1 MQCPK
6 CNAPNPE
13 DSQYCAKCGTPLGE
27 IDDTLTHTPPTHP
40 PPEDTL
46 DFSPGESFG
55 PRYKIIEEIGRGGM
69 GRVYKAKDKELGI
82 TVALKMIHPEYSAQ
96 PHIIERFKKE
106 TLLARSLAHEN
117 VIRIYDLGE
126 VDGIKFISMNYIK
139 GQNLKELILT
149 SGTLSVDT
157 VISITKQICEALK
170 AAHEKGIVHRDLKPQ
185 NILVDNNGRVFVTD
199 FGVAKSVE
207 IQEDSAPGIIIGT
220 IQYISPEQAEG
231 EKADLRSDLYSLG
244 IIIYEMLTGEKP
256 FKAETYTGFI
266 QKHIHEKP
274 KSPSK
279 INPNIPSYLEKIIL
293 KCLEKDKNSRYQK
306 AEEILHDLEEHK
318 VTTRPFVPRIRTKKL
333 LKAAY
338 ASILV
343 VLIVAVVYL
352 WIKRKPSWPFLT
364 EDLGRSIAVLPFE
377 NNTGDESQECWRKA
391 ISNMLTLDL
400 LQSRLIRI
408 MTEDRLLEI
417 LERLNLREA
426 QSYTSEDLK
435 KVAALGRVSHVLT
448 GNYTKA
454 EDTFRIYTKL
464 QNIVTGE
471 FKGSYKVE
479 GKGES
484 TFYLAVDQLTPWI
497 KSQFNIPHDEIVA
510 DWDRDIGDI
519 LTASPQ
525 ALKLYTLGKQ
535 YYEEGKFRESI
546 EALEEAVNIDPGFV
560 LAYKRISEN
569 YHYLGE
575 IDQSKK
581 YAQTALSLLDQDR
594 ISVRERHLIE
604 GWAFTILEDSPDKAI
619 ESYKKL
625 LQDYPDDEDGNV
637 YLGGIYRQMEEWD
650 LAIEQFEK
658 VRKINPLLTS
668 DNLIF
673 IYRAKGLYDEARKTL
688 LANRDIYEEST
699 FRSHLSIIY
708 FCEGKSDLALRE
720 ADIAFSLAPEDYN
733 IELIG
738 NIYHVKDNFEKAE
751 ENFRQLLEKKN
762 PRSQLW
768 GRLWLAHLYLTQGKL
783 DKCQKEVIQGIEDS
797 RKSNLKSTE
806 TNYMLFLAYLFL
818 LKNQYPQALNIL
830 IKAEETASRVN
841 LTMIEILSLHF
852 RGLVYLKMKD
862 LIEAKNTAERLK
874 QLIEIT
880 GNRNNMR
887 YYYYLMGMISQE
899 EGAFSSSIEDFE
911 KAIFLFPHQQ
921 DIYDEQAFYLNSL
934 ASAYYQTGD
943 PEKASEQYA
952 KIVSLTTGR
961 LRYGDIY
968 ARSFYWLG
976 KICQQ
981 KGWEGKA
988 IEHYEKLLQLWEEA
1002 DLGLPEITDA
1012 KKQLDILRKTSQE

>member
-1 MQCPK
+1 MQCPR
-6 CNAPNPE
+6 CNASNPE

-27 IDDTLTHTPPTHP
+27 IDDTLTHTPATHP

-46 DFSPGESFG
+46 DFAPGESFG

-82 TVALKMIHPEYSAQ
+82 TVALKMIHPEYSAK

-106 TLLARSLAHEN
+106 TLLARSLTHEN

-126 VDGIKFISMNYIK
+126 VDKIKFISMSYIK

-149 SGTLSVDT
+149 SGTLSVET
-157 VISITKQICEALK
+157 VISITKQICEALRV
-170 AAHEKGIVHRDLKPQ
+170 AHSKGIVHRDLKPQ

-207 IQEDSAPGIIIGT
+207 VQEDSAPGIIIGT

-256 FKAETYTGFI
+256 FKAETYTGYI

-274 KSPSK
+274 KPPSK

-293 KCLEKDKNSRYQK
+293 KCLEKDKHSRYQR

-318 VTTRPFVPRIRTKKL
+318 VATRPFVPRIRTKKL
-333 LKAAY
+333 FKATY
-338 ASILV
+338 VSVLV
-343 VLIVAVVYL
+343 VLIVAVAYL
-352 WIKRKPSWPFLT
+352 WIKKRPSGPFLT
-364 EDLGRSIAVLPFE
+364 EDLGRSVAVLPFE
-377 NNTGDESQECWRKA
+377 NNTGDENQDYWGKA
-391 ISNMLTLDL
+391 LSNMLTHDL
-400 LQSRLIRI
+400 LQSKLIRI
-408 MTEDRLLEI
+408 LTEDRLQEI
-417 LERLNLREA
+417 LGRLNLQEA
-426 QSYTSEDLK
+426 KTYTSEDLK
-435 KVAALGRVSHVLT
+435 KVAGQGRVSHILT

-471 FKGSYKVE
+471 LKGSKVE

-484 TFYLAVDQLTPWI
+484 TFYSAVDQLTPWI
-497 KSQFNIPHDEIVA
+497 KSQFNIPHEEIAA
-510 DWDRDIGDI
+510 DWDRDIGEI

-535 YYEEGKFRESI
+535 YYEEGKFREST
-546 EALEEAVNIDPGFV
+546 EVLMEAVNIDPGFV

-575 IDQSKK
+575 IDQAKK
-581 YAQTALSLLDQDR
+581 YAQMALSLLDQDR
-594 ISVRERHLIE
+594 VSVRERHLIE

-619 ESYKKL
+619 QSYKKL

-658 VRKINPLLTS
+658 VQKINPLLACE
-668 DNLIF
+668 NFVFIF
-673 IYRAKGLYDEARKTL
+673 RAKGLYDEARKIL
-688 LANRDIYEEST
+688 LANREIFEEST

-720 ADIAFSLAPEDYN
+720 AEIAFSLTPEDYN
-733 IELIG
+733 VELIG
-738 NIYHVKDNFEKAE
+738 NIYRVKDNFEKAE

-762 PRSQLW
+762 PQSQLS
-768 GRLWLAHLYLTQGKL
+768 GRFWLAHLYLTQGKY
-783 DKCQKEVIQGIEDS
+783 DKCRKEVIQGIEDS
-797 RKSNLKSTE
+797 RKSNLKSIE
-806 TNYMLFLAYLFL
+806 ARYMLFLAYLDL
-818 LKNQYPQALNIL
+818 QKDHYPQALNIS
-830 IKAEETASRVN
+830 IKAEETASKVN
-841 LTMIEILSLHF
+841 LTLVKILSLHF
-852 RGLVYLKMKD
+852 RGLAYLKMND
-862 LIEAKNTAERLK
+862 LIEAKNTTEQLK
-874 QLIEIT
+874 LFIEKT
-880 GNRNNMR
+880 GIRNNMR
-887 YYYYLMGMISQE
+887 YYYHLMGKISQE
-899 EGAFSSSIEDFE
+899 EDALSDSINNFEQALSS
-911 KAIFLFPHQQ
+911 FPHQQ

-934 ASAYYQTGD
+934 ASAYYQAGD
-943 PEKASEQYA
+943 LEKASEQYE

-961 LRYGDIY
+961 LRWGDIY

-988 IEHYEKLLQLWEEA
+988 IDHYQKFLQLWEEA
-1002 DLGLPEITDA
+1002 DPGLAETADA
-1012 KKQLDILRKTSQE
+1012 KKQLDMLRKTSQS

>member
-1 MQCPK
+1 MECPK
-6 CNAPNPE
+6 CKAPNPE

-82 TVALKMIHPEYSAQ
+82 IVALKMIHPEYSAQ

-126 VDGIKFISMNYIK
+126 VDKIKFISMSYIK

-157 VISITKQICEALK
+157 VISITKQICEALR
-170 AAHEKGIVHRDLKPQ
+170 AAHAKGIVHRDLKPQ
-185 NILVDNNGRVFVTD
+185 NILVDYSGRVFVTD

-220 IQYISPEQAEG
+220 IQYISPEQTEG

-244 IIIYEMLTGEKP
+244 IIIYEMLTGKKP
-256 FKAETYTGFI
+256 FKAETYTGYI
-266 QKHIHEKP
+266 QKHLHEKP
-274 KSPSK
+274 KPPSK

-293 KCLEKDKNSRYQK
+293 KCLEKDKHSRYQK

-318 VTTRPFVPRIRTKKL
+318 VATRPFVPRIRTKKL

-338 ASILV
+338 TSLLV
-343 VLIVAVVYL
+343 LLIVAVAYL
-352 WIKRKPSWPFLT
+352 WIKRKPTEPFFT
-364 EDLGRSIAVLPFE
+364 EDLEKSIAVLPFE
-377 NNTGDESQECWRKA
+377 NNTGDESQDYWSKA
-391 ISNMLTLDL
+391 LSNMLTLDL
-400 LQSRLIRI
+400 LQSKLIRI
-408 MTEDRLLEI
+408 LSEDRLQEI
-417 LERLNLREA
+417 LERLNLKEA
-426 QSYTSEDLK
+426 KSYTSEDLK
-435 KVAALGRVSHVLT
+435 KVASLGRVSHILT

-471 FKGSYKVE
+471 FKGSQKVE

-484 TFYLAVDQLTPWI
+484 TFYSAVDQLTPWI

-535 YYEEGKFRESI
+535 YYEEGKFRGSI

-575 IDQSKK
+575 IDQAKK
-581 YAQTALSLLDQDR
+581 YAQIAFSLLDRDR
-594 ISVRERHLIE
+594 VSARERHLIE
-604 GWAFTILEDSPDKAI
+604 GWAYTILEDSPNRAI

-625 LQDYPDDEDGNV
+625 LQDYPDDEDGNI

-658 VRKINPLLTS
+658 VRKINPLLTC
-668 DNLIF
+668 DNLVF
-673 IYRAKGLYDEARKTL
+673 IYRAKGLYDEARKIL
-688 LANRDIYEEST
+688 LANKDIYEEST

-720 ADIAFSLAPEDYN
+720 ADIAFSLAPEDYSV
-733 IELIG
+733 EMIG
-738 NIYHVKDNFEKAE
+738 NIYHVKDNFKKAE
-751 ENFRQLLEKKN
+751 ENFRQLLEKKT
-762 PRSQLW
+762 PQSQLG
-768 GRLWLAHLYLTQGKL
+768 GRSWLAYLYLTQGKF
-783 DKCQKEVIQGIEDS
+783 DKCRKEIIQGIEDS

-806 TNYMLFLAYLFL
+806 ARFRLFLAYLDL
-818 LKNQYPQALNIL
+818 QENQYPRALNEM
-830 IKAEETASRVN
+830 IKAEEVASELN
-841 LTMIEILSLHF
+841 LTLIKILSLHF
-852 RGLVYLKMKD
+852 RGLAYVKMND
-862 LIEAKNTAERLK
+862 LIEAKNTAEQLK
-874 QLIEIT
+874 QFIEVT
-880 GNRNNMR
+880 GNRNNTR
-887 YYYYLMGMISQE
+887 YYFHLMGMISLE
-899 EGAFSSSIEDFE
+899 EGALSSAIDDFE
-911 KAIFLFPHQQ
+911 KALFLFPHQQ
-921 DIYDEQAFYLNSL
+921 DVYDEQAFYLNSL

-943 PEKASEQYA
+943 LEKASEQYA

-988 IEHYEKLLQLWEEA
+988 IEHYEKFLRLWKEA
-1002 DLGLPEITDA
+1002 DPGFPETADA
-1012 KKQLDILRKTSQE
+1012 KKQLDMLRKTP

>member
-1 MQCPK
+1 MQCPR

-13 DSQYCAKCGTPLGE
+13 DSQYCGKCGTPLGE
-27 IDDTLTHTPPTHP
+27 INDTLTHTPATLP

-82 TVALKMIHPEYSAQ
+82 TVALKMIHPEYSAK

-106 TLLARSLAHEN
+106 TLLARSLTHEN

-126 VDGIKFISMNYIK
+126 VDKIKFISMSYIK

-149 SGTLSVDT
+149 SGTLSVET
-157 VISITKQICEALK
+157 VISITKQICEALR
-170 AAHEKGIVHRDLKPQ
+170 AAHSKGIIHRDLKPQ
-185 NILVDNNGRVFVTD
+185 NILVDSNGRVFVTD

-207 IQEDSAPGIIIGT
+207 VQEDSAPGIIIGT

-256 FKAETYTGFI
+256 FKAETYTGYI

-274 KSPSK
+274 KPPSK
-279 INPNIPSYLEKIIL
+279 INPSIPSYLEKIIL
-293 KCLEKDKNSRYQK
+293 KCLEKDKHSRYQK

-318 VTTRPFVPRIRTKKL
+318 VATRPLVPPIRTKKL
-333 LKAAY
+333 FKAAY
-338 ASILV
+338 ASVLV
-343 VLIVAVVYL
+343 LLIVAVAYL
-352 WIKRKPSWPFLT
+352 WIKRRPLGPFLT
-364 EDLGRSIAVLPFE
+364 EDWGKSIAVLPFE
-377 NNTGDESQECWRKA
+377 NNTGDENQDYWGKA
-391 ISNMLTLDL
+391 LSNMLTHDL
-400 LQSRLIRI
+400 LQSKLIRI
-408 MTEDRLLEI
+408 LTEDRLLEI
-417 LERLNLREA
+417 LERLNLQEA
-426 QSYTSEDLK
+426 KSYTSEDFK
-435 KVAALGRVSHVLT
+435 KVAVQGRISHILT
-448 GNYTKA
+448 GTYTKA

-479 GKGES
+479 GEGES
-484 TFYLAVDQLTPWI
+484 TFYSAVDQLTPWV
-497 KSQFNIPHDEIVA
+497 KSQFNIPHDEIAA
-510 DWDRDIGDI
+510 DWDRDIGEI

-546 EALEEAVNIDPGFV
+546 EILGEAVNIDPGFV

-575 IDQSKK
+575 IDQAKK
-581 YAQTALSLLDQDR
+581 YAQMAFSLLNQDR
-594 ISVRERHLIE
+594 VSVRERHLIE
-604 GWAFTILEDSPDKAI
+604 GWAFTILEDSLDKAI

-658 VRKINPLLTS
+658 VQKINPLLACE
-668 DNLIF
+668 NFVF
-673 IYRAKGLYDEARKTL
+673 IYRAKGLYDEARKIL
-688 LANRDIYEEST
+688 LANQEIFEEST

-720 ADIAFSLAPEDYN
+720 AEMAFSLAPEDYN
-733 IELIG
+733 VELIG
-738 NIYHVKDNFEKAE
+738 SIYYVKDNFKKAE
-751 ENFRQLLEKKN
+751 EDFRQLLEKKS
-762 PRSQLW
+762 PQSQLN
-768 GRLWLAHLYLTQGKL
+768 GRFWLAHLYLTQGKYE
-783 DKCQKEVIQGIEDS
+783 KCRKEVIQVIEDS
-797 RKSNLKSTE
+797 RKSNLKPSE
-806 TNYMLFLAYLFL
+806 TKYMLFLAYLNL
-818 LKNQYPQALNIL
+818 RKNHYREALNVL
-830 IKAEETASRVN
+830 IKAEETASQSN
-841 LTMIEILSLHF
+841 LTLLKIFALHF
-852 RGLVYLKMKD
+852 RGLVYLKMND
-862 LIEAKNTAERLK
+862 LSEAKNTAEQLK

-880 GNRNNMR
+880 GNRNNTR
-887 YYYYLMGMISQE
+887 YYYHLTGMISQE
-899 EGAFSSSIEDFE
+899 EEAFSSSISDFE
-911 KAIFLFPHQQ
+911 KALFLFPHQQ
-921 DIYDEQAFYLNSL
+921 DIYDEHAFYLNSL
-934 ASAYYQTGD
+934 ASAYYQTGELD
-943 PEKASEQYA
+943 KASEQYT

-961 LRYGDIY
+961 LRWGDIY
-968 ARSFYWLG
+968 AKSFYWLG

-981 KGWEGKA
+981 KGWGGKA
-988 IEHYEKLLQLWEEA
+988 IDHYQKFLQLWEEA
-1002 DLGLPEITDA
+1002 DPGLRETADA
-1012 KKQLDILRKTSQE
+1012 KKQLAVLRKTSQE